1 MTAEPDDRQPYL
13 PRMIAWEVTRACPL
27 ACRHCRA
34 AATAKAPPGELST
47 DEGRR
52 LLENIASFARP
63 TIILTGGEPMLRD
76 DIYDLASSA
85 RDLGL
90 AVVMA
95 PCGLYLTAES
105 VARLKKAGI
114 SCISVSIDGATAAS
128 HDAFRGVPGA
138 LEMTLRGVEAA
149 RRGGLPFQVNTTVCR
164 HNLREVP
171 AILEL
176 AIRLGAV
183 AFNPFLLV
191 PTGRGKAMADEE
203 ISPDQYE
210 ETLNWLAG
218 LQDRT
223 GIRIRVTCAPH
234 YTRILRERGEMAGC
248 DAVAIRTM
256 PPHEHTQVG
265 RGYGAPHAAPP
276 SGPGGQAAGGA
287 RPAPGHG
294 PPAGDAP
301 QPGTPL
307 RASPQSAKGCLGG
320 KTFAFISHV
329 GKVQICGFLD
339 VVCGDLRQENFNFR
353 RIWESSPLFRKL
365 RDADA
370 LRGKCGICE
379 YRRICGGCRARAF
392 ALTDDAM
399 AEEPFCIY
407 QPHGA

>member
-1 MTAEPDDRQPYL
+1 MTGQPDTHEAYL

-34 AATAKAPPGELST
+34 AAMAKAPPGELTT

-52 LLENIASFARP
+52 LLDNIASFSRP

-76 DIYDLASSA
+76 DIYDLAAHA
-85 RDLGL
+85 RDVGL
-90 AVVMA
+90 PVVMA
-95 PCGLYLTAES
+95 PCGIYLNGET
-105 VARLKKAGI
+105 VGRLKKAGV

-138 LEMTLRGVEAA
+138 FEMTLRGVEAA
-149 RRGGLPFQVNTTVCR
+149 LRGGLPFQINTTVCR
-164 HNLREVP
+164 HNLRELP

-183 AFNPFLLV
+183 AFNPFMLV

-203 ISPDQYE
+203 IAPAEYE
-210 ETLNWLAG
+210 KTLEWLAG

-223 GIRIRVTCAPH
+223 GIRLRVTCAPH
-234 YTRILRERGEMAGC
+234 YTRILSERRKMSGC
-248 DAVAIRTM
+248 DAVAIRVV
-256 PPHEHTQVG
+256 PPHEHPAMSTGG
-265 RGYGAPHAAPP
+265 RGAPATPDAQVSAASQPHMPPGAAP
-276 SGPGGQAAGGA
+276 AAGM
-287 RPAPGHG
+287 PAV
-294 PPAGDAP
+294 
-301 QPGTPL
+301 
-307 RASPQSAKGCLGG
+307 ASPASAKGCLGG

-339 VVCGDLRQENFNFR
+339 LTCGDLREEDFNFR
-353 RIWESSPLFRKL
+353 HIWESSPLFLKL
-365 RDADA
+365 RQPSS
-370 LRGKCGICE
+370 LSGKCGICE

-392 ALTDDAM
+392 AFSDDAL

-407 QPHGA
+407 QPHGK

>member
-1 MTAEPDDRQPYL
+1 MTTEPNLREAHL

-34 AATAKAPPGELST
+34 AATAKAPPGELTT

-52 LLENIASFARP
+52 LLENIASFSRP

-76 DIYDLASSA
+76 DIYELADHA
-85 RDLGL
+85 RRLGL
-90 AVVMA
+90 PAVMA
-95 PCGLYLTAES
+95 PCGLYLNSES
-105 VARLKKAGI
+105 VARLKKVGI

-164 HNLREVP
+164 HNLSELP

-176 AIRLGAV
+176 AVKLGAV

-203 ISPDQYE
+203 ISPEQYE
-210 ETLNWLAG
+210 KTLHWLAS

-223 GIRIRVTCAPH
+223 GIRLRVTCAPH
-234 YTRILRERGEMAGC
+234 YTRILREREKMTGC
-248 DAVAIRTM
+248 DAVAIRVM
-256 PPHEHTQVG
+256 PPHEHPAMG
-265 RGYGAPHAAPP
+265 HGAGAAPE
-276 SGPGGQAAGGA
+276 
-287 RPAPGHG
+287 
-294 PPAGDAP
+294 
-301 QPGTPL
+301 PGTPAV
-307 RASPQSAKGCLGG
+307 ASPQSARGCLGG

-339 VVCGDLRQENFNFR
+339 LSCGDLREERFNFR
-353 RIWESSPLFRKL
+353 HIWESSPVFQKL
-365 RDADA
+365 RDPKS
-370 LRGKCGICE
+370 LSGKCGICE

-392 ALTDDAM
+392 AVSDDFL

-407 QPHGA
+407 QPHGE